1 MRPPSSS
8 QEHRDL
14 CKGMQSVCG
23 RGRGS
28 ASYRLLALPAAVALH
43 LAEQESAGNTISF
56 RAA

>member
-1 MRPPSSS
+1 M
-8 QEHRDL
+8 
-14 CKGMQSVCG
+14 CG

-28 ASYRLLALPAAVALH
+28 ASYQLLALPSAALH